1 MGQIYLWVNILPL
14 LPKQSDTLQPPVKL
28 SKSVRSYVTASDGEL
43 SLFHY
48 LKKKW
53 SEIIR
58 VIYRN
63 TFKLLMALSYSV
75 QLWLFLFSLFIMLN
89 PSGIQNTWKKL
100 CIRLYMW
107 KCRSDRI
114 ASFALFLHQNGF
126 KYVNTNLNIKK
137 NLFHVTDGRPKLT
150 KSRNDKIPKFSTKY
164 LTNRGVS
171 RQIEHKR

>member
-1 MGQIYLWVNILPL
+1 MKKKRPEAQWAKFTFELIFCRYCPNSRTLSNPLWNYRNQLEVMLR
-14 LPKQSDTLQPPVKL
+14 PV
-28 SKSVRSYVTASDGEL
+28 TENF
-43 SLFHY
+43 LFFIIW
-48 LKKKW
+48 KKKW

-126 KYVNTNLNIKK
+126 KYVNTNLNI
-137 NLFHVTDGRPKLT
+137 
-150 KSRNDKIPKFSTKY
+150 FSTSLADQNWPNPATTKFQ
-164 LTNRGVS
+164 NF
-171 RQIEHKR
+171 Q